1 MMKLLYKDN
10 EIFYTITG
18 IGHAKIPFVLLH
30 GFLEDMTIWDG
41 FIDGLG
47 KERQIVCIDLPG
59 HGRSKDFSESHS
71 MQEMANIV
79 AAVLKDTGIQQVSL
93 AGHSMG
99 GYVGLEFLDNFPM
112 MLKDIMLINST
123 PAEDTVER
131 KKIRDRSIDIVEAN
145 KDAFVSM
152 AISNLFSAESR
163 EVFKAEIDRLK
174 QAAFRLNIE
183 NIQQTLKAMR
193 DRKDHTASLKKFRG
207 GKMIV
212 AGEDDTLIEIA
223 DIQKLARTTNSD
235 LIILEKGHNSWMEMS
250 EKLYKNMYLID

>member
-1 MMKLLYKDN
+1 MMKLQYKNN
-10 EIFYTITG
+10 EIFYKISG
-18 IGHAKIPFVLLH
+18 SGHTKIPLVLLH
-30 GFLEDMTIWDG
+30 GFLEDMAIWDD
-41 FIDGLG
+41 FKEGLG
-47 KERQIVCIDLPG
+47 KERQIICIDLPG
-59 HGRSKDFSESHS
+59 HGRSKNFSGSHN

-79 AAVLKDTGIQQVSL
+79 AAVLNDAGIQKISL

-131 KKIRDRSIDIVEAN
+131 KKIRDRSIDIVETN

-163 EVFKAEIDRLK
+163 EVFKDEIDRLK

-193 DRKDHTASLKKFRG
+193 DRKDHTMTLKKFKG
-207 GKMIV
+207 GKTII
-212 AGEDDTLIEIA
+212 AGIDDTLIEVT
-223 DIQKLARTTNSD
+223 DIQKLAEAINSD
-235 LIILEKGHNSWMEMS
+235 LKLLEGGHNSWMEMS
-250 EKLYKNMYLID
+250 EKLYRNMLLVD